1 MRSQSAAALQCHTS
15 VMGEQRVYEVARE
28 LQLASKVILLYLQ
41 SLGAPLRSASSQIDR
56 DLAQQ
61 VRTTRIVDIKRE
73 ARQQSQR
80 NRDQPRRD
88 EYWEFEDDWSD
99 QRVWVGPDPV
109 TTAQA
114 ARAAGVSPATIR
126 KWVARGHLHPSA
138 REGRT
143 NVFRLGD
150 VLRAR
155 DGAAARSRQ
164 PKSLHTSGDWGFRF
178 PLPDRLRGVTSANLQ
193 DLVTAQEG
201 AKSAG
206 VAASTVRSWVHRGLL
221 VPAGRKGRI
230 PLFIRVDVIRLARR
244 EPYRPRRRQP
254 IF

>member
-1 MRSQSAAALQCHTS
+1 MD
-15 VMGEQRVYEVARE
+15 EQRVYEVARE

-41 SLGAPLRSASSQIDR
+41 SLDAPLRSASSHIDAA
-56 DLAQQ
+56 LAQQ
-61 VRTTRIVDIKRE
+61 VRATRIVDIKRE

-88 EYWEFEDDWSD
+88 EYWMHEDGWSD
-99 QRVWVGPDPV
+99 RRRWIGPDPV

-114 ARAAGVSPATIR
+114 ARAAEVSPATIR
-126 KWVARGHLHPSA
+126 KWVTRGHLHPSA
-138 REGRT
+138 HDGRS
-143 NVFRLGD
+143 NVFRLDD

-155 DGAAARSRQ
+155 DGAAVRNRQ
-164 PKSLHTSGDWGFRF
+164 PKSLHSSRDRDFRF
-178 PLPDRLRGVTSANLQ
+178 HLPDRFRGVTSANLQ

-201 AKSAG
+201 AKNAG

-221 VPAGRKGRI
+221 VPAGRRGRF
-230 PLFIRVDVIRLARR
+230 PLFIRVDVIRVARR
-244 EPYRPRRRQP
+244 TPYRPRRRPPP

>member
-1 MRSQSAAALQCHTS
+1 
-15 VMGEQRVYEVARE
+15 MGERRVYEVARE

-41 SLGAPLRSASSQIDR
+41 SLGVPQRSASSTMDP

-61 VRTTRIVDIKRE
+61 VRATRIVDIKRE

-80 NRDQPRRD
+80 NRGQPRRD
-88 EYWEFEDDWSD
+88 EYWELEDDWSD
-99 QRVWVGPDPV
+99 QRRWVGPDPV

-114 ARAAGVSPATIR
+114 AQAAEVSAATIR
-126 KWVARGHLHPSA
+126 KWVEREHLHPIA
-138 REGRT
+138 RDGRS
-143 NVFRLGD
+143 NVFRLAD

-155 DGAAARSRQ
+155 GGAAARNRQ
-164 PKSLHTSGDWGFRF
+164 PESLHTSGDWDFRS
-178 PLPDRLRGVTSANLQ
+178 PLPDRFRGVTSANLQ

-201 AKSAG
+201 AKNAD

-221 VPAGRKGRI
+221 VPAGRKGRF
-230 PLFIRVDVIRLARR
+230 PLFTRVDVIRLARR
-244 EPYRPRRRQP
+244 EPYRPRRRPP

>member
-1 MRSQSAAALQCHTS
+1 
-15 VMGEQRVYEVARE
+15 MGERRVYEVARE

-41 SLGAPLRSASSQIDR
+41 SLGVPLRSASSKMDP

-61 VRTTRIVDIKRE
+61 VRATRIVDIKRE

-88 EYWEFEDDWSD
+88 EYWELEDDWSD
-99 QRVWVGPDPV
+99 QRRWVGPDPV

-114 ARAAGVSPATIR
+114 ARAAEVSAATIR
-126 KWVARGHLHPSA
+126 KWVACEHLHPIA
-138 REGRT
+138 RDGRS
-143 NVFRLGD
+143 NVFRLAD

-155 DGAAARSRQ
+155 DGAAARNRQ
-164 PKSLHTSGDWGFRF
+164 PKSLHTSGDWDFRS
-178 PLPDRLRGVTSANLQ
+178 PLPDRFRGVTSANLQ
-193 DLVTAQEG
+193 DLVTTQEG

-206 VAASTVRSWVHRGLL
+206 VAASTVRSWVHRGRL
-221 VPAGRKGRI
+221 VPAGRKGRF

-244 EPYRPRRRQP
+244 GAYRPRRRPP